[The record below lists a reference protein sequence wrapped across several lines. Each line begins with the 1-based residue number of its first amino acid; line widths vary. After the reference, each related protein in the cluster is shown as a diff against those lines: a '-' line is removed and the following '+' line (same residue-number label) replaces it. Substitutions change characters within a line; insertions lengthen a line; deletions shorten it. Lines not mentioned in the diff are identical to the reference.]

1 MTSPTITRTVIR
13 IKHELAGQACRV
25 VASVEDS
32 VNLMTGD
39 SIYLC
44 SIESIIVEEDGQSL
58 APSTLSEQEFRKLVR
73 AVQHKQIL

>member
-1 MTSPTITRTVIR
+1 MTSPIINRAVIR
-13 IKHELAGQACRV
+13 IPFTLAGQACRV

-32 VNLMTGD
+32 VNLLTGD
-39 SIYLC
+39 CIYLC

-58 APSTLSEQEFRKLVR
+58 APSTLSEAEFRKLVR